1 MLVILTVVLYRR
13 VKENELKKK
22 EAKEKGGLKV
32 DCKRKVWFFF
42 STVGLTPNFFSDLPS
57 AHHTILRHVTSSV
70 KNVDC
75 WDLSFFL
82 ILPVSLLIT
91 VSNKKKL
98 IAFESRLCC
107 SKAWWPLVANVCS
120 HMTGKFYFFIQIIC
134 WAPRL
139 HRFSFP
145 SVFFIAQPCELL
157 YSSHDHSECPVGSVT
172 FCLQLKWLW
181 MLLEELF
188 VAANQLE
195 KMQGHWMIFWSE
207 VEIYKWLPDIYKRLG
222 FLVFSDKGDKLYAP
236 SLYPCA

>member
-1 MLVILTVVLYRR
+1 MNWRR
-13 VKENELKKK
+13 RKPRKR
-22 EAKEKGGLKV
+22 V
-32 DCKRKVWFFF
+32 DSRSTARERCDSSSQQLAWPRIFFLIF
-42 STVGLTPNFFSDLPS
+42 HLPITQFLDMSQVQWKMSTAETY
-57 AHHTILRHVTSSV
+57 
-70 KNVDC
+70 
-75 WDLSFFL
+75 LSFFL

-98 IAFESRLCC
+98 FAFESRLCC

-120 HMTGKFYFFIQIIC
+120 HMTVKFYFFMQIIC

-145 SVFFIAQPCELL
+145 SVFFIAQLCELL
-157 YSSHDHSECPVGSVT
+157 YSSHDHSECPVGIVT

-181 MLLEELF
+181 IFLEELF
-188 VAANQLE
+188 VMANQLG

-222 FLVFSDKGDKLYAP
+222 FLVFSDKEDK
-236 SLYPCA
+236 S